1 MQGKGAIWKWFLV
14 WTLFLSIPLASFPHF
29 SSKTQQPVK
38 EQKSSNKE
46 ELNAQVMVQ
55 PSSSAVQVSLKS
67 VDLPDLSEG
76 FVSEIQFF
84 HQEEAKKAFQPH
96 FGAHQSVVFQ
106 RLCTF
111 ARPSQA
117 P

>member
-1 MQGKGAIWKWFLV
+1 MHGKGAIWKWFLV

-29 SSKTQQPVK
+29 SPKTTRSTK
-38 EQKSSNKE
+38 EQKSSTKE

-67 VDLPDLSEG
+67 VDLPDLNDSMV
-76 FVSEIQFF
+76 FEIQFF
-84 HQEEAKKAFQPH
+84 HQEEAKQAFRPH

-106 RLCTF
+106 RLCTV

>member
-1 MQGKGAIWKWFLV
+1 MHGKGAIWKWFLV

-29 SSKTQQPVK
+29 SSKKSPIKK
-38 EQKSSNKE
+38 EQKSSTKE
-46 ELNAQVMVQ
+46 ELNAQVLVQ
-55 PSSSAVQVSLKS
+55 PSSSAVHVSMKS
-67 VDLPDLSEG
+67 VDWPDLNEG
-76 FVSEIQFF
+76 VVLGIQYF
-84 HQEEAKKAFQPH
+84 HQEEAKKAYQPH

-106 RLCTF
+106 RLCTV